1 MKVGVWEPGAP
12 GEHSRAGKGPGSQ
25 QGAPPGEG
33 WAAGALPALKG
44 TCWGVADF
52 SAALLGRPGEGCQ
65 RLRPLFLLLII
76 INTVPLQ
83 AVLRC

>member
-44 TCWGVADF
+44 TCRGVADF
-52 SAALLGRPGEGCQ
+52 AAALLGRQVLSEKFRGVVFMGQE
-65 RLRPLFLLLII
+65 RSASLIPI
-76 INTVPLQ
+76 K
-83 AVLRC
+83 